1 MISYFYNKIL
11 NIIFSDFNN
20 IKVFLYLCNMI
31 KKKTL
36 VESLFHIHIKMLQI
50 EALSD
55 KVF

>member
-36 VESLFHIHIKMLQI
+36 VELLFHIHIKMLQI